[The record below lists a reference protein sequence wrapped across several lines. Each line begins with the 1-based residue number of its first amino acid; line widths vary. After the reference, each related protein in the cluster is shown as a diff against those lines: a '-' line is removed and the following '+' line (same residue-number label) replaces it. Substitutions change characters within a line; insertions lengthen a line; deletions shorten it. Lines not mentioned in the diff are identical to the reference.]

1 LPEACRFGGDQ
12 ELQGTVPGMIVPGSW
27 LIKVVKDPFE
37 ITVNLMPYP
46 DFRSVNL
53 SVLYVKL

>member
-1 LPEACRFGGDQ
+1 
-12 ELQGTVPGMIVPGSW
+12 MIVPGSW
-27 LIKVVKDPFE
+27 LIKVVKDLFE
-37 ITVNLMPYP
+37 ITVNLVHYP

>member
-1 LPEACRFGGDQ
+1 
-12 ELQGTVPGMIVPGSW
+12 MIVPGSW

-37 ITVNLMPYP
+37 ITLNLVHYP